1 MDLAVNVA
9 FPSITAAFA
18 LETQAIRWVVVCYV
32 LTYSSLL
39 LVFGRLGDLVGHRRV
54 FRAGLLLGIVAYA
67 LCALAP
73 DFDSLLGAR
82 IVQGV
87 STALVLSCAP
97 ALATMLF
104 EESRR
109 TRALGA
115 YSSLSA
121 LASVVAPLIGGAS
134 IAALGWSGVFWFR
147 LPVAALALALLPL
160 LPNLHQPRVAQGRG
174 FDFLGSILLAISLA
188 LLLLSPSLMR
198 SAGLIWVALLA
209 ACAGIAGLSAFVFYQ
224 RNSAESILPISAIR
238 DPDFALTNLASV
250 AVHFV
255 VFAVPL
261 LVPYYLERIGGY
273 TPVTSGA
280 VLALLPAGVLIG
292 SALAAT
298 IVRMLDSRRTALL
311 AGFVVAIGQFAITLW
326 PTIPTPAPIVI
337 TLMLHGVGIG
347 VFQVAY
353 TDIVVATLP
362 RQDRGVAGALTMM
375 MRTLGVV
382 TAATGLTAA
391 LHVLESQQLAVGAL
405 PKAAF
410 VYAFDTVFRN
420 SALLLAAFFAISCLR
435 RRVWFGE
442 RGEGA

>member
-39 LVFGRLGDLVGHRRV
+39 LAFGRLGDLVGHRRV
-54 FRAGLLLGIVAYA
+54 FRAGLLLGVVAYA

-73 DFDSLLGAR
+73 DFESLLVAR

-121 LASVVAPLIGGAS
+121 LASVVAPLIGGVS
-134 IAALGWSGVFWFR
+134 IVALGWSGVFWFR

-160 LPNLHQPRVAQGRG
+160 LPNLHEPRLGKG
-174 FDFLGSILLAISLA
+174 GSFDLMGSILLAISLA
-188 LLLLSPSLMR
+188 LLLLSPTLMR
-198 SAGLIWVALLA
+198 SDGLIGVALLA
-209 ACAGIAGLSAFVFYQ
+209 AFAGIAGLSAFVFYQ
-224 RNSAESILPISAIR
+224 RNAAQSILPIAAIR
-238 DPDFALTNLASV
+238 DLDFALTNLASV

-255 VFAVPL
+255 IFAVPL
-261 LVPYYLERIGGY
+261 LVPYYLERIAGY

-298 IVRMLDSRRTALL
+298 IVRMLDARRTALL
-311 AGFVVAIGQFAITLW
+311 GGFVVAIGQFAITLW
-326 PTIPTPAPIVI
+326 PTIPTPAPIVV

-362 RQDRGVAGALTMM
+362 RQDRGVAGALTMLT
-375 MRTLGVV
+375 RTLGVV
-382 TAATGLTAA
+382 TAATALTAA
-391 LHVLESQQLAVGAL
+391 LHVLESRQLAAGAP

-410 VYAFDTVFRN
+410 VDAFATVFRY
-420 SALLLAAFFAISCLR
+420 SALLLAAFFAVSCLR
-435 RRVWFGE
+435 RRVWFVE
-442 RGEGA
+442 RGERK

>member
-39 LVFGRLGDLVGHRRV
+39 LAFGRLGDLVGHRRV
-54 FRAGLLLGIVAYA
+54 FRAGLLLGVVAYA

-73 DFDSLLGAR
+73 DFESLLVAR

-121 LASVVAPLIGGAS
+121 LASVVAPLIGGVS
-134 IAALGWSGVFWFR
+134 IVALGWSGVFWFR

-160 LPNLHQPRVAQGRG
+160 LPNLHEPRLGKG
-174 FDFLGSILLAISLA
+174 GSFDLMGSILLAISLA
-188 LLLLSPSLMR
+188 LLLLSPTLMR
-198 SAGLIWVALLA
+198 SDGLIGVALLA
-209 ACAGIAGLSAFVFYQ
+209 AFAGIAGLSAFVFYQ
-224 RNSAESILPISAIR
+224 RNAAQSILPIAAIR
-238 DPDFALTNLASV
+238 DLDFALTNLASV

-255 VFAVPL
+255 IFAVPL
-261 LVPYYLERIGGY
+261 LVPYYLERIAGY

-298 IVRMLDSRRTALL
+298 IVRMLDARRTALL
-311 AGFVVAIGQFAITLW
+311 GGFVVAIGQFAITLW
-326 PTIPTPAPIVI
+326 PTIPTPAPIVV

-362 RQDRGVAGALTMM
+362 RQDRGVAGALTMLT
-375 MRTLGVV
+375 RTLGVV
-382 TAATGLTAA
+382 TAATALTAA
-391 LHVLESQQLAVGAL
+391 LHVLESRQLAAGAL

-410 VYAFDTVFRN
+410 VDAFATVFRY
-420 SALLLAAFFAISCLR
+420 SALLLAAFFAVSCLR
-435 RRVWFGE
+435 RRVWFVE
-442 RGEGA
+442 RGERK

>member
-39 LVFGRLGDLVGHRRV
+39 LAFGRLGDLVGHRRV
-54 FRAGLLLGIVAYA
+54 FRAGLLLGVVAYA

-73 DFDSLLGAR
+73 DFESLLVAR

-121 LASVVAPLIGGAS
+121 LASVVAPLIGGVS
-134 IAALGWSGVFWFR
+134 IVALGWSGVFWFR

-160 LPNLHQPRVAQGRG
+160 LPNLHEPRLGKG
-174 FDFLGSILLAISLA
+174 GSFDLMGSILLAISLA
-188 LLLLSPSLMR
+188 LLLLSPTLMR
-198 SAGLIWVALLA
+198 SDGLIGVALLA
-209 ACAGIAGLSAFVFYQ
+209 AFAGIAGLSAFVFYQ
-224 RNSAESILPISAIR
+224 RNAAQSILPIAAIR
-238 DPDFALTNLASV
+238 DLDFALTNLASV

-255 VFAVPL
+255 IFAVPL
-261 LVPYYLERIGGY
+261 LVPYYLERIAGY

-298 IVRMLDSRRTALL
+298 IVRMLDARRTALL
-311 AGFVVAIGQFAITLW
+311 GGFVVAIGQFAITLW
-326 PTIPTPAPIVI
+326 PTIPTPAPIVV

-353 TDIVVATLP
+353 TDLVVATLP
-362 RQDRGVAGALTMM
+362 RQDRGVAGALTMLT
-375 MRTLGVV
+375 RTLGVV
-382 TAATGLTAA
+382 TAATALTAA
-391 LHVLESQQLAVGAL
+391 LHVLESRQLAAGAP

-410 VYAFDTVFRN
+410 VDAFATVFRY
-420 SALLLAAFFAISCLR
+420 SALLLAAFFAVSCLR
-435 RRVWFGE
+435 RRVWFVE
-442 RGEGA
+442 RGERK

>member
-39 LVFGRLGDLVGHRRV
+39 LAFGRLGDLVGHRRV
-54 FRAGLLLGIVAYA
+54 FRAGLLLGVVAYA

-73 DFDSLLGAR
+73 DFESLLVAR

-121 LASVVAPLIGGAS
+121 LASVVAPLIGGVS
-134 IAALGWSGVFWFR
+134 IVALGWSGVFWFR

-160 LPNLHQPRVAQGRG
+160 LPNLHEPRLGKG
-174 FDFLGSILLAISLA
+174 GSFDLMGSILLAISLA
-188 LLLLSPSLMR
+188 LLLLSPTLMR
-198 SAGLIWVALLA
+198 SDGLIGVALLA
-209 ACAGIAGLSAFVFYQ
+209 AFAGIAGLSAFVFYQ
-224 RNSAESILPISAIR
+224 RNAAQSILPIAAIR
-238 DPDFALTNLASV
+238 DLDFALTNLASV

-255 VFAVPL
+255 IFAVPL
-261 LVPYYLERIGGY
+261 LVPYYLERIAGY

-298 IVRMLDSRRTALL
+298 IVRMLDARRTALL
-311 AGFVVAIGQFAITLW
+311 GGFVVAIGQFAITLW
-326 PTIPTPAPIVI
+326 PTIPTPAPIVV

-353 TDIVVATLP
+353 TDLVVATLP
-362 RQDRGVAGALTMM
+362 RQDRGVAGALTMLT
-375 MRTLGVV
+375 RTLGVV
-382 TAATGLTAA
+382 TAATALTAA
-391 LHVLESQQLAVGAL
+391 LHVLESRQLAAGAL

-410 VYAFDTVFRN
+410 VDAFATVFRY
-420 SALLLAAFFAISCLR
+420 SALLLAAFFAVSCLR
-435 RRVWFGE
+435 RRVWFVE
-442 RGEGA
+442 RGERK